1 MAGGGIQG
9 GRVHGSSDALGAY
22 PRDGLVSP
30 EDIHATIY
38 HLLGIALD
46 TELHDALGRPYRLCT
61 GSPIRSLL

>member
-1 MAGGGIQG
+1 
-9 GRVHGSSDALGAY
+9 DALGAY